1 MDILYKTM
9 GGYFSKDSDEMKAC
23 KQKCEENKPIA
34 NDNANDKDDM
44 TANNADENKVGGQ
57 SGGKRRK
64 AKSKSKNNKRNTKSK
79 KLKTAKKSKK

>member
-1 MDILYKTM
+1 M
-9 GGYFSKDSDEMKAC
+9 GGYFSKDSDETKAC

-34 NDNANDKDDM
+34 NDNANDKEDM
-44 TANNADENKVGGQ
+44 TNPDEKKEDVPVQ

-79 KLKTAKKSKK
+79 KPKTAKKSKK